1 MEQNRIRQACVSTRP
16 LIQDP
21 DGEFSGCC
29 RPRVGQ
35 RDLDKIHRTLPVVTL
50 DNEDEEVLQ
59 DEDGL
64 AVNDEIT
71 ANYIYDDLKA

>member
-1 MEQNRIRQACVSTRP
+1 MEQNRIRQARVSTRP
-16 LIQDP
+16 LIKDSA
-21 DGEFSGCC
+21 GEFSGRC
-29 RPRVGQ
+29 RPRVGI
-35 RDLDKIHRTLPVVTL
+35 RDLDKIHRELPVITL

-71 ANYIYDDLKA
+71 ANFIYDDLKA